1 MTFGKYF
8 ERQIEWWWSHVT
20 AMISLELIA
29 ILKTVIKIF
38 IYCEFEENCAKG
50 VESHH
55 PSIPQI
61 TLQIDAEEDG
71 GSYTS
76 RRRTNEAL
84 EF

>member
-29 ILKTVIKIF
+29 ILKTGIKIF
-38 IYCEFEENCAKG
+38 IHCEFEENCAKG
-50 VESHH
+50 VDSHH
-55 PSIPQI
+55 LEGHWI

-71 GSYTS
+71 GS
-76 RRRTNEAL
+76 
-84 EF
+84 